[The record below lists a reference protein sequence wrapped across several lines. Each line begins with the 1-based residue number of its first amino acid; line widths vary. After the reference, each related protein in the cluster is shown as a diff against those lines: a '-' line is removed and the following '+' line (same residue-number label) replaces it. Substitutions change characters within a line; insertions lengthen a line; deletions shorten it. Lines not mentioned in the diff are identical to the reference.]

1 MTPENRPVVPGPFS
15 LSLNWVDVRRFRR
28 RKYAQRMTNATTA
41 TAPREAPMAAA
52 MTFFFEVLPV
62 ESPALSSGP
71 CVDDGSVLE
80 DVIAGKRVAAAAVMA
95 IRYQHGYS

>member
-1 MTPENRPVVPGPFS
+1 
-15 LSLNWVDVRRFRR
+15 
-28 RKYAQRMTNATTA
+28 MTNATTA

-71 CVDDGSVLE
+71 CVDDGFVLE